1 MKTSKELVMRLSIN
15 LSEQLLRTLMT
26 GKRVPGSIR
35 AERVGNEI
43 VIGFYQY
50 QRNRAKR
57 RQPQTLLA
65 LPHGWVRKTPRRYR
79 LSISLPDHLGERR
92 CGELMANESMEARSF
107 MNCLESVLNN
117 V

>member
-1 MKTSKELVMRLSIN
+1 MKIN

-26 GKRVPGSIR
+26 GKRVPGSIY

-50 QRNRAKR
+50 QRNRTIR
-57 RQPQTLLA
+57 RPSQTLLT
-65 LPHGWVRKTPRRYR
+65 LPHGSVRKTARRYK
-79 LSISLPDHLGERR
+79 LCVSLPDHLGERR
-92 CGELMANESMEARSF
+92 CGELMAAESMEARSF